1 MIPLC
6 PLQQPGHHSP
16 LTDVFSLLP
25 PLLSPSSLLP
35 SLPPSPPSSLPLLPV
50 TPPPLSATLQLFVD
64 ADNAHFRTEM
74 VEYKRKQ
81 TITRAKQVP
90 LTVAEQCTLS
100 VLQCNLS
107 VLQYTVMYYNISI
120 HTSYNTSPP
129 LPHPPPPPPPFSLP
143 LPQVSLEGGAGVL
156 APASSEETLVESAA
170 VPSATQP
177 NTGLKNVCSP
187 ERMQVGEGEQYF
199 SVLEDP
205 TMQVVRPLSRGCQL
219 FGGPLLVGVLLLR
232 PNHVALCPGSPPLL
246 VEVLLYFIVLETQP
260 CSLVASFPVL
270 HRSYRRLQYE

>member
-100 VLQCNLS
+100 VLQCTLS
-107 VLQYTVMYYNISI
+107 VLQYTVMYYNICI
-120 HTSYNTSPP
+120 HPSYNTSPP
-129 LPHPPPPPPPFSLP
+129 LPHPPPPLFPPSPSDFS
-143 LPQVSLEGGAGVL
+143 GGRCRCA
-156 APASSEETLVESAA
+156 
-170 VPSATQP
+170 
-177 NTGLKNVCSP
+177 C
-187 ERMQVGEGEQYF
+187 
-199 SVLEDP
+199 
-205 TMQVVRPLSRGCQL
+205 
-219 FGGPLLVGVLLLR
+219 
-232 PNHVALCPGSPPLL
+232 
-246 VEVLLYFIVLETQP
+246 
-260 CSLVASFPVL
+260 ASFFRRDAGGECSSTL
-270 HRSYRRLQYE
+270 CHTAKHRTEECLQSRTYAGRGGRAIFLCS

>member
-100 VLQCNLS
+100 VLQCTLS
-107 VLQYTVMYYNISI
+107 VLQYTVMYYNICI

-129 LPHPPPPPPPFSLP
+129 LPHPPPPPFPSLSLRFLWRAVPVCLRQLLQKRRWWRVQQYP
-143 LPQVSLEGGAGVL
+143 LPHSQ
-156 APASSEETLVESAA
+156 
-170 VPSATQP
+170 TQ
-177 NTGLKNVCSP
+177 
-187 ERMQVGEGEQYF
+187 
-199 SVLEDP
+199 D
-205 TMQVVRPLSRGCQL
+205 
-219 FGGPLLVGVLLLR
+219 
-232 PNHVALCPGSPPLL
+232 
-246 VEVLLYFIVLETQP
+246 
-260 CSLVASFPVL
+260 
-270 HRSYRRLQYE
+270 